1 MGVRN
6 TRVCGTNKFYHQVQ
20 KITAPPLHGRLRC
33 NLDEMKEQY
42 QKSYFHDY
50 FKLNRRNAPVVGDD
64 LGGSHTW
71 LGILPTPAQY
81 STRNHSPSMFIIVSK
96 ILWINTI
103 NLAPELYFYDVLL

>member
-1 MGVRN
+1 M
-6 TRVCGTNKFYHQVQ
+6 CGTNKLYHQVQ

-50 FKLNRRNAPVVGDD
+50 FKLNKRIALVVSDD

-71 LGILPTPAQY
+71 LGILLTPALY
-81 STRNHSPSMFIIVSK
+81 STRKLSSSMFIIV
-96 ILWINTI
+96 L
-103 NLAPELYFYDVLL
+103 